1 MLVSEN
7 FMIKVFIQISIPM
20 HILVVGNI
28 ESGIVADC
36 TSKEL
41 LVINLI
47 KQEHFKHIW
56 KQICQI
62 FVTEILFVKYLLQKN
77 SLLNICPRNT
87 FCQIFVAENFF
98 VKYLSQKHFCQLQEA
113 NSCEEKDD
121 LFTCVCN
128 TDG

>member
-36 TSKEL
+36 TSKKL

-47 KQEHFKHIW
+47 KQEHFKHIL
-56 KQICQI
+56 KQFCQI
-62 FVTEILFVKYLLQKN
+62 FVTETLFVKYLLQKN

-87 FCQIFVAENFF
+87 FVNCRRQTAVRKRTTFSHVFATQTGE
-98 VKYLSQKHFCQLQEA
+98 Q
-113 NSCEEKDD
+113 
-121 LFTCVCN
+121 
-128 TDG
+128 